1 MFLTK
6 KYGFLGLKFSFW
18 DLISRQVDNH
28 VLYCEEVEWVLNDCH
43 IDACDFH
50 LSRMSTTTNILCM
63 GYFWPFLFHDFMLVV
78 MPCEHCQIFFS
89 MIEAP
94 TTPLY
99 LIIIANCLCKW
110 GIHFMECHKTS
121 NDDHYYFGVPKQL
134 VSDKYLTMVNIWLPG
149 NGFHVGIH
157 PWLFHSLLS
166 SS

>member
-1 MFLTK
+1 
-6 KYGFLGLKFSFW
+6 
-18 DLISRQVDNH
+18 
-28 VLYCEEVEWVLNDCH
+28 
-43 IDACDFH
+43 
-50 LSRMSTTTNILCM
+50 M

-78 MPCEHCQIFFS
+78 MWCEHCQIFFS

-134 VSDKYLTMVNIWLPG
+134 VFDKYLTMVNIWLPG

-157 PWLFHSLLS
+157 P
-166 SS
+166 

>member
-1 MFLTK
+1 
-6 KYGFLGLKFSFW
+6 
-18 DLISRQVDNH
+18 
-28 VLYCEEVEWVLNDCH
+28 
-43 IDACDFH
+43 
-50 LSRMSTTTNILCM
+50 MSTTQNILCM

-78 MPCEHCQIFFS
+78 MLCEHCQIFFS

-110 GIHFMECHKTS
+110 GIHFMECHNTS
-121 NDDHYYFGVPKQL
+121 NDDHYYIIVVVGHFTKFDEAMQTFNFISHTVVGFFFNYVITHFGVPKQL
-134 VSDKYLTMVNIWLPG
+134 VFDKYLTMVNIWLPS

-157 PWLFHSLLS
+157 PRLFQSLLS